1 LLRCI
6 FAVSDL
12 MQFISG
18 FQIEMSMVHTA
29 VRPLL
34 LLLGDFQN
42 LTLNRIQ
49 VLSSLTDLFPN
60 TFNEKLCE
68 QLLVCYL
75 SSYSLYYVWLC
86 SLTVACRTSDR
97 EVAGS
102 IPAVPL
108 PGNNPGQVVHTRVPL
123 SPSSIIWYQLNR
135 REGNGSIWERCGLPP
150 I

>member
-1 LLRCI
+1 MCDHVAL
-6 FAVSDL
+6 SDTVLTVVFGL

-34 LLLGDFQN
+34 LLLGDFTN

-68 QLLVCYL
+68 QMLVC
-75 SSYSLYYVWLC
+75 C
-86 SLTVACRTSDR
+86 LTNS
-97 EVAGS
+97 
-102 IPAVPL
+102 
-108 PGNNPGQVVHTRVPL
+108 
-123 SPSSIIWYQLNR
+123 
-135 REGNGSIWERCGLPP
+135 
-150 I
+150 